1 MLWFLSYEKIKKTST
16 SLNVSIITP
25 FIFFFFIIS
34 NTVANSIPSLQFL
47 FPFFCEPPLPDG
59 FCLYHSTSIALVKIL
74 YPLCC
79 FIQGQFSGLT
89 LFDLSEAFDTG
100 NRLCEA
106 LSLASLTPH
115 CPRSS
120 LGSSFSVAFAGFLF
134 SNASLTL
141 AGPRDH
147 PLELSSP
154 VFWTHTV
161 CMISALR
168 PLLPSVCWQLPDP
181 DLSPGL
187 QASGHGFSPCFALPA
202 VFHIPGK
209 GILPGVWGKIFGVAF
224 DFFLCHTFNLPGN
237 PLNLYSYRLYNG
249 D

>member
-1 MLWFLSYEKIKKTST
+1 MFQLLPIYLLFFLLLATQLPI
-16 SLNVSIITP
+16 
-25 FIFFFFIIS
+25 
-34 NTVANSIPSLQFL
+34 AFL
-47 FPFFCEPPLPDG
+47 LFSFSFHFFCEPPLPDG

-154 VFWTHTV
+154 VFWIHTV

-202 VFHIPGK
+202 VFHTREGHPSWCLGQN
-209 GILPGVWGKIFGVAF
+209 LWSCLWL
-224 DFFLCHTFNLPGN
+224 FLMPHLQSARKSSESVFL
-237 PLNLYSYRLYNG
+237 
-249 D
+249 